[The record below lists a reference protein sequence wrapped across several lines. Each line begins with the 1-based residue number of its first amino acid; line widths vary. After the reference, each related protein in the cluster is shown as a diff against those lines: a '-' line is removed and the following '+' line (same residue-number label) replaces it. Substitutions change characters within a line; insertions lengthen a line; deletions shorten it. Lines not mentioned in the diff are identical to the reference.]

1 MLLVGLVLAALA
13 WIIGWHAT
21 TAEGMIST
29 WWRSETF
36 AHGLIIYPVSAWLIW
51 RKRSELAMLPVK
63 PCFLALVPFAIA
75 AFITLLGSMG
85 GVEAAKQF
93 GLVAMLAL
101 AVVVIMGLEIA
112 RAIAFPLAFTL
123 LAVPLGEFLLPILMQ
138 HTADFTVAALRL
150 SGIPVYREGL
160 FFTVPSG
167 RWSVV
172 EACSGLRYL
181 IASITLG
188 LLYAYLTYTSLW
200 RRALFIFASILVPIV
215 ANWLRAYMIVM
226 IGHLSGMRYAVGVD
240 HLIYGW
246 VFFGVVMLALFWIG
260 SWWREDRGSTAET
273 STKKTPLHWL
283 PNAWM
288 IVGAVGVAALASVGP
303 LYAKFLDGSANGTQ
317 LVLPKLAPSGD
328 WVLASTRLPAFT
340 PHFMNA
346 RSTIHESYE
355 REGRQVGLFIAYY
368 ARQSEGTELVSFGN
382 DLVTATAHGWARL
395 SEKRR
400 SANGVG
406 PDVLESRLT
415 SERGPLV
422 AWYWYWAGG
431 KWTVHPEEVKLRQA
445 FDRLTG
451 RGDDAAVVVVYTQPS
466 ASLKNDDSASAL
478 KGFVSSM
485 EPWIQAALETTRKS
499 RVLGA
504 RASAAR

>member
-1 MLLVGLVLAALA
+1 
-13 WIIGWHAT
+13 
-21 TAEGMIST
+21 
-29 WWRSETF
+29 
-36 AHGLIIYPVSAWLIW
+36 
-51 RKRSELAMLPVK
+51 MLPAK
-63 PCFLALVPFAIA
+63 PCFPALVPFAIA
-75 AFITLLGSMG
+75 AFVALLGNMG

-101 AVVVIMGLEIA
+101 AVVVIMGIEIA

-138 HTADFTVAALRL
+138 RTADFTVAALRL

-160 FFTVPSG
+160 FFTLPSG

-188 LLYAYLTYTSLW
+188 LLYAYLTYTSIW
-200 RRALFIFASILVPIV
+200 RRALFVVASILVPIV

-226 IGHLSGMRYAVGVD
+226 IGHLSGMRYAVGID

-246 VFFGVVMLALFWIG
+246 IFFGVVMFVLFWLG
-260 SWWREDRGSTAET
+260 SWWREDQREPVQSSIKRIPAHSG
-273 STKKTPLHWL
+273 

-288 IVGAVGVAALASVGP
+288 IVGTLSVAALASVGP
-303 LYAKFLDGSANGTQ
+303 LYAKFLDSHGSGTQ
-317 LVLPKLAPSGD
+317 LVLSAPPPSRDWALA
-328 WVLASTRLPAFT
+328 TTMHLPNFN

-355 REGRQVGLFIAYY
+355 SAGRQVGLFIAYY
-368 ARQSEGTELVSFGN
+368 ARQRQGTELVSFGN
-382 DLVTATAHGWARL
+382 DLVTTTDHAWVRL

-400 SANGVG
+400 FAHGVG
-406 PDVLESRLT
+406 PDVLESRLS
-415 SERGPLV
+415 SERGALV
-422 AWYWYWAGG
+422 AWHWYWAGG

-445 FDRLTG
+445 LDRLRG
-451 RGDDAAVVVVYTQPS
+451 RGDDAAVVVVYTVPS
-466 ASLKNDDSASAL
+466 ASLKDDDSAKVL

-485 EPWIQAALETTRKS
+485 GPSIKAALETTRNS
-499 RVLGA
+499 RVPGA
-504 RASAAR
+504 RASAAQ